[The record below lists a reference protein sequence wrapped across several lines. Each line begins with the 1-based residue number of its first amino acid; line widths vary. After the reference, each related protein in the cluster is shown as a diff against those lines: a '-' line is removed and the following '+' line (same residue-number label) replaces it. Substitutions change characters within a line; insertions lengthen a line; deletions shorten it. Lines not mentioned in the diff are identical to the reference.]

1 MGPARRWIDRPANRL
16 MLHAVT
22 FVALAVWSWRKW
34 PDPIVDFGR
43 ELYVPWQLTKGKV
56 LYRDIASLFGP
67 FSQYLNA
74 LWFNLFGVSL
84 TTLIVCNLA
93 ILAATVAGIHYL
105 FAVSCGPSVATV
117 ASMVVL
123 LLFGFSQYEGLG
135 NYNFVCPYAHEATH
149 SIALAV
155 GVMVCFYRGVR
166 DAHVRWF
173 ALGGIC
179 FGLLLLTKA
188 ETSLAMAAA
197 AAAGLGCAYALDR
210 GDTRIALSG
219 AAAFAGCAL
228 VPVFA
233 FLVYFSRHM
242 PVSDAAHGLA
252 VAWTTI
258 LTGQVARNVFY
269 LRSMGLDDPIGNGAR
284 MLEMFLGF
292 ALIVAAVA
300 AVDAAW
306 PSNSSL
312 STMAVAR
319 RFARLAILIGSFVL
333 LPWTEF
339 PRALPLI
346 SLSAV
351 IVFAAMFI
359 AHRRDRAAATSLVP
373 LVMWSTFSLVLLG
386 KMMLNAR
393 IYQYGF
399 YLAMPAT
406 VALAVMLV
414 WLLPRWLE
422 HGGGRGEIFRAV
434 ASLTFASGIAL
445 YLGISFGIYRMK
457 DLRIGSDGDAFMA
470 FGPSQTWQGAAVVD
484 ALRALEAIPRNRTV
498 AVVPE
503 GVTINYLSRRDNP
516 TPYINLMV
524 PEMLTFGEGVIQRA
538 FEQAPP
544 DYILLVHRDTAEYG
558 MPYFGSDPRY
568 GQEIMRWIGSH
579 YTAVDVIGKTP
590 LQQGGY
596 GIAVLKA
603 SR

>member
-1 MGPARRWIDRPANRL
+1 MDAPRRWIDTPVNRL
-16 MLHAVT
+16 ILHAVT
-22 FVALAVWSWRKW
+22 FIALAAWSWRKW
-34 PDPIVDFGR
+34 PDPLVDFGR
-43 ELYVPWQLTKGKV
+43 ELYVPWQLAKGRV

-74 LWFNLFGVSL
+74 LWFRLFGVSM
-84 TTLIVCNLA
+84 TTLVVCNLA

-105 FAVSCGPSVATV
+105 FAASCGPSAATV

-155 GVMVCFYRGVR
+155 GAMVCLYRGVR
-166 DAHVRWF
+166 DARTGWF
-173 ALGGIC
+173 ALGGLC
-179 FGLLLLTKA
+179 FGLVLLTKA
-188 ETSLAMAAA
+188 ETSLALAVA
-197 AAAGLGCAYALDR
+197 AAAGLGCAHALDS
-210 GDTRIALSG
+210 GDTRITLPG
-219 AAAFAGCAL
+219 AITFVGCAL
-228 VPVFA
+228 APVFA
-233 FLVYFSRHM
+233 FLAYLSRHM
-242 PVSDAAHGLA
+242 TLFDAARGLS

-284 MLEMFLGF
+284 MLKMFLGF

-300 AVDAAW
+300 ALDAAW
-306 PSNSSL
+306 PRNSKL
-312 STMAVAR
+312 STMAVAK
-319 RFARLAILIGSFVL
+319 RFARFAILIGSFVL

-346 SLSAV
+346 SLCAV

-386 KMMLNAR
+386 KMVLNAR

-406 VALAVMLV
+406 VALAVLLV
-414 WLLPRWLE
+414 WLVPRWLE
-422 HGGGRGEIFRAV
+422 HGRGRGEIFRAV
-434 ASLTFASGIAL
+434 ASLTFASGITL
-445 YLGISFGIYRMK
+445 YLAISFGIYRMK
-457 DLRIGSDGDAFMA
+457 DLRIGSDGDAIVA

-484 ALRALEAIPRNRTV
+484 ALRALEAAPPNATV

-503 GVTINYLSRRDNP
+503 GVMINYLSRRDNP

-524 PEMLTFGEGVIQRA
+524 PEVLTFGESVIQHA
-538 FEQAPP
+538 FEKTPP
-544 DYILLVHRDTAEYG
+544 DYILLVHKDTSEYG

-568 GQEIMRWIGSH
+568 GQEIMRWIGSR
-579 YTAVDVIGKTP
+579 YTQVEVIGRTP
-590 LQQGGY
+590 LQKGGY

-603 SR
+603 AR